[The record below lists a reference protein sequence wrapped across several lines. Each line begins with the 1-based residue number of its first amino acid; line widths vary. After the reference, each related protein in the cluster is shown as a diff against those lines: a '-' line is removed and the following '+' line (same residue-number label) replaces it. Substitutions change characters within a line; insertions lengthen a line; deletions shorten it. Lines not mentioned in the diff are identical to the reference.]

1 MLKTKKF
8 VNILRMETDKMKL
21 KGIQHGN
28 ILLRLNKPRL
38 RKNLSNKL
46 NVPKYLKA
54 INRRCKS

>member
-1 MLKTKKF
+1 MLKTKNI
-8 VNILRMETDKMKL
+8 VNTLRLETDKMKL

-38 RKNLSNKL
+38 RKKLSNKL
-46 NVPKYLKA
+46 NVPKYLKE